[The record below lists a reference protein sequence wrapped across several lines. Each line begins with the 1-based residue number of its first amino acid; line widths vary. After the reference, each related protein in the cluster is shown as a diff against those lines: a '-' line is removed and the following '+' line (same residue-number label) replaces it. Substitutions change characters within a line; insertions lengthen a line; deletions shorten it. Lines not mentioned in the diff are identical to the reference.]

1 MTLAKMKRI
10 LIILLVSAF
19 GKVYSQQPAM
29 INENFHQKMM
39 DFNLAWTD
47 FDMPTKINDREGR
60 FSAFQCKYY
69 SDAKPAK
76 PSECSKGLIQIEVSK
91 SKYVPYFEF
100 PELPTCSVLKLGIQ
114 AGDKGKVCGIA
125 IQRLENDSWIQ
136 IDETEIDARAKC
148 IFWEPKNIKSDS
160 PIKFRLVANKSG
172 SVFLTDVYAEGF

>member
-1 MTLAKMKRI
+1 MKQILAFI
-10 LIILLVSAF
+10 LIGTFTYASA
-19 GKVYSQQPAM
+19 QQSIT
-29 INENFHQKMM
+29 INEDFHQKMM

-60 FSAFQCKYY
+60 FSAYQCKYY
-69 SDAKPAK
+69 SEAKPAK
-76 PSECSKGLIQIEVSK
+76 PSECSKGVIQIEVSK
-91 SKYVPYFEF
+91 GKYVPYFEF

-125 IQRLENDSWIQ
+125 IQRLENDSWVQ
-136 IDETEIDARAKC
+136 IDETDIDAQEKC

-160 PIKFRLVANKSG
+160 PVKFRLVANKAG

>member
-10 LIILLVSAF
+10 LFILLVSAF

-29 INENFHQKMM
+29 INEDFHQKMM

-172 SVFLTDVYAEGF
+172 SVFLTDVYAEGL